1 MLADLKD
8 KLFNAPRFIRR
19 GIEGSVHA
27 SLQTRILVLLVVL
40 LLASLV
46 LSVVWV
52 SYTQKQQSERELLDK
67 AEVLVLQTEAVW
79 DFMDINQDRIDTDA
93 DGSYNFKGIYCVVA
107 GRTISAFFAR
117 DTDYT
122 IRYVNTE
129 PRRKTSLAD
138 EFELQAFEAFESGAA
153 EFYDYGEY
161 GGEEVFRYVKP
172 VYMTTACLECHG
184 EPAGEVDRTG
194 YLKEGRALGDLG
206 GAISVVIPT
215 ALYTEDFQQ
224 SILQQVVFWF
234 IVVLLLTVVM
244 FIAVK
249 YLFTRPLAALKEATE
264 EVGRGN
270 LDIDLR
276 EVGGQA
282 EIHDLTLRFQSMVCQ
297 LKDLYEGL
305 EKQVEMRTEELETV
319 NSMLEEQRSQ
329 LADINE
335 QLRRENQFKSDF
347 LAIMSHELKTPLT
360 AIIAF
365 AELWEKRNSDTDE
378 DDLVEIREIRENG
391 QILLQMV
398 SNILETA
405 RMEAG
410 KTSLELEPVDLNDL
424 MGMVSSSA
432 GFLARQ
438 RNIDFATRVN
448 ADVPIVDADWEKL
461 RRIVEN
467 LVSNAIKYTDEGGLV
482 RLLVSYE
489 EGEGVVAISVED
501 NGRGIPEEAIPLI
514 FERYV
519 QNKEPSYRHYG
530 DSGSGLGLAVVKE
543 FVDMHGGAIEVE
555 SEHGVGSRFTV
566 RIPVGGREWVD
577 YD

>member
-1 MLADLKD
+1 M
-8 KLFNAPRFIRR
+8 
-19 GIEGSVHA
+19 
-27 SLQTRILVLLVVL
+27 QTRILVLLGCLIVVSL
-40 LLASLV
+40 LLNVA
-46 LSVVWV
+46 WV
-52 SYTQKQQSERELLDK
+52 SYTQRQQAERELLEK

-129 PRRKTSLAD
+129 PRRKASLAD
-138 EFELQAFEAFESGAA
+138 GFETEAFQAFENGAP
-153 EFYDYGEY
+153 EYYDYGEY

-172 VYMTTACLECHG
+172 VYMTEACLECHG
-184 EPAGEVDRTG
+184 EPAGEIDRTG
-194 YLKEGRALGDLG
+194 YAKEGRSLGDLG

-215 ALYTEDFQQ
+215 ALYTEDLQQ
-224 SILQQVVFWF
+224 GIFQQVVFWF
-234 IVVLLLTVVM
+234 SVILALVVVM
-244 FIAVK
+244 FVAVK
-249 YLFTRPLAALKEATE
+249 YLFTRPLAALREATE

-270 LDIDLR
+270 LDVDLR

-282 EIHDLTLRFQSMVCQ
+282 EILDLTLRFQDMLRQ
-297 LKDLYEGL
+297 LKDLYGGL
-305 EKQVEMRTEELETV
+305 ENQVEIRTMQLESA
-319 NSMLEEQRSQ
+319 NAMLERQRSQ

-335 QLRRENQFKSDF
+335 QLRHENQFKSDF

-365 AELWEKRNSDTDE
+365 AELWEKRNCGLGE

-391 QILLQMV
+391 QLLLQMV

-410 KTSLELEPVDLNDL
+410 KSILEVEPVDLNDL
-424 MGMVSSSA
+424 IGLVSASA

-438 RNIDFATRVN
+438 RNIDFVARV
-448 ADVPIVDADWEKL
+448 ASDVPIVDADWEKL
-461 RRIVEN
+461 RRIIEN
-467 LVSNAIKYTDEGGLV
+467 LVSNAVKYTDEGGLV
-482 RLLVSYE
+482 RLLVRYE
-489 EGEGVVAISVED
+489 EPGNVVAISVED
-501 NGRGIPEEAIPLI
+501 NGRGIPEEVIPLI

-543 FVDMHGGAIEVE
+543 LVEMHGGSVEVE
-555 SEHGVGSRFTV
+555 SERGVGSRFTV
-566 RIPVGGREWVD
+566 RIPVGDREWVGCD
-577 YD
+577 

>member
-1 MLADLKD
+1 MLDRLKERLS
-8 KLFNAPRFIRR
+8 KAPRFVRR
-19 GIEGSVHA
+19 GIEESVHA
-27 SLQTRILVLLVVL
+27 SLQTRILVLLIL
-40 LLASLV
+40 LLIASLV

-79 DFMDINQDRIDTDA
+79 DFMDINQDKIDTDA

-129 PRRKTSLAD
+129 PRRKASLAD
-138 EFELQAFEAFESGAA
+138 EFELRAFEAFENGAA

-184 EPAGEVDRTG
+184 EPAGEIDRTG
-194 YLKEGRALGDLG
+194 YRKEGRALGDLG

-234 IVVLLLTVVM
+234 IVILLLTIVM
-244 FIAVK
+244 FVAVK
-249 YLFTRPLAALKEATE
+249 YLFTRPLAALKEATD

-282 EIHDLTLRFQSMVCQ
+282 EIHDLTLRFQGMVSQ

-305 EKQVEMRTEELETV
+305 EKQVEMRTEELESA
-319 NSMLEEQRSQ
+319 NSLLEHQRSQ

-335 QLRRENQFKSDF
+335 QLRHENQFKSDF

-365 AELWEKRNSDTDE
+365 AELWEKRNGDAGE
-378 DDLVEIREIRENG
+378 DDLLEIREIRENG

-410 KTSLELEPVDLNDL
+410 KSTLELEPVDLNDL
-424 MGMVSSSA
+424 VGMVSSSA

-438 RNIDFATRVN
+438 RNIDLAVRVD

-467 LVSNAIKYTDEGGLV
+467 LLSNAIKYTDEGGLV

-489 EGEGVVAISVED
+489 KENGVVAVSVED

-519 QNKEPSYRHYG
+519 QNKEPSYKHYG

-543 FVDMHGGAIEVE
+543 FVDMHGGSIEVE
-555 SEHGVGSRFTV
+555 SEHGAGSRFTV
-566 RIPVGGREWVD
+566 RIPIGDREWVD